1 MSEAVPPRVL
11 IVDDSRIVRTTI
23 AKNIRGHFDIREEA
37 DGEAAW
43 ETLMVDPAI
52 RVVISDLS
60 MPQLDGYGLL
70 ERIRESKVHRVH
82 DMPVIIISGEEDE
95 TARQRAKD
103 LGATDFIT
111 KGTGTAELL
120 ARLNTLVGLAETRE
134 TLAVARSE
142 AMTDKVSGLLSAAVL
157 RRQAEQA
164 LSYQLRHSG
173 AMALL
178 VIGFDH
184 MSSLTG
190 AKGRAAAEA
199 LLGQF
204 ARLLASIVRTEDSLA
219 RWSDTEL
226 AVVTPGI
233 GTEQARAFADRIR
246 QAVARASIRHQ
257 GQTLQATVSIGVA
270 GFPDDAVTDASSLF
284 AVAGER
290 MLQAQGEGGN
300 RVIFCPSATGL
311 AATATVFERLP
322 SHLEAGLDAVRR
334 SKLARLGLSL
344 LPLLHRLD
352 KQFNLGLPLVDMER
366 RLTQAQDESADFNQN
381 TTRGV

>member
-1 MSEAVPPRVL
+1 MSEAGLPRVL
-11 IVDDSRIVRTTI
+11 IVDDSRIVRSTI
-23 AKNIRGHFDIREEA
+23 AKNIRGSFDIREEA
-37 DGEAAW
+37 DGEAGW

-70 ERIRESKVHRVH
+70 ERIRESKVRRVH

-95 TARQRAKD
+95 SARQRAKD

-111 KGTGTAELL
+111 KGTGTTELL
-120 ARLNTLVGLAETRE
+120 ARLSTLVGLADTRE

-142 AMTDKVSGLLSAAVL
+142 AMTDKGSGLLSSAVL

-164 LSYQLRHSG
+164 LSYWQRHGGQMSV
-173 AMALL
+173 LI
-178 VIGFDH
+178 IGFDH
-184 MSSLTG
+184 LALLSG
-190 AKGRAAAEA
+190 AKGHAAAEI

-204 ARLLASIVRTEDSLA
+204 ARLLASVVRTEDSLA

-226 AVVTPGI
+226 AVLTPGI
-233 GTEQARAFADRIR
+233 GPDQARAFAERIR

-257 GQTLQATVSIGVA
+257 ARTLQATVSIGVA
-270 GFPDDAVTDASSLF
+270 GFPDDATIDAPSLF

-290 MLQAQGEGGN
+290 MLRAQGEGGN
-300 RVIFCPSATGL
+300 RVVCSQ
-311 AATATVFERLP
+311 AAMALGGSPIVVDRSPAHAVAGNETVR
-322 SHLEAGLDAVRR
+322 H

-352 KQFNLGLPLVDMER
+352 KEFSLGLPLVDMER
-366 RLTQAQDESADFNQN
+366 RLTRAQDESADFNQN

>member
-1 MSEAVPPRVL
+1 MSEAGLPRVL
-11 IVDDSRIVRTTI
+11 IVDDSRIVRATI

-37 DGEAAW
+37 DGEAGW

-60 MPQLDGYGLL
+60 MPRLDGYGLL

-82 DMPVIIISGEEDE
+82 DLPVIMISGEEDE

-120 ARLNTLVGLAETRE
+120 ARLSTLMGFAETRE

-142 AMTDKVSGLLSAAVL
+142 AITDKVSGLLNAAVL

-164 LSYQLRHSG
+164 LSYCQRHGGTMS
-173 AMALL
+173 LL

-184 MSSLTG
+184 MAALASG
-190 AKGRAAAEA
+190 DGRATAEA

-204 ARLLASIVRTEDSLA
+204 SRLLTGVVRTEDSLA
-219 RWSDTEL
+219 RWSHTDL
-226 AVVTPGI
+226 AVVSPGI
-233 GTEQARAFADRIR
+233 APEQARAFAERLR
-246 QAVARASIRHQ
+246 QAVARAGIRHQ

-270 GFPDDAVTDASSLF
+270 GFPDDSVADASTLF

-290 MLQAQGEGGN
+290 MARGQGEGGN
-300 RVIFCPSATGL
+300 LVVCGQPTTGDRL
-311 AATATVFERLP
+311 LPPRPAAE
-322 SHLEAGLDAVRR
+322 HEAVRR
-334 SKLARLGLSL
+334 PKLARLGLSL

-352 KQFNLGLPLVDMER
+352 KEFNLGLPLAEMER
-366 RLTQAQDESADFNQN
+366 RLTQAQGESTDSNQN